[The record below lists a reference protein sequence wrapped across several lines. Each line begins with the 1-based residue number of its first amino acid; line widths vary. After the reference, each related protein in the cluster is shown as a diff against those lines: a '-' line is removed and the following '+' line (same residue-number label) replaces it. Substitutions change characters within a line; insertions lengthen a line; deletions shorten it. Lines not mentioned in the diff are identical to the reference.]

1 MPNSPNHL
9 SLIKSMNQV
18 SQNSTDTGITNA
30 QNLLQ
35 EKLQGS
41 PFHRF
46 IAELFNNS
54 GHFLIVEISA
64 EIALSSSWYQFFHNP
79 TEYLLIITMLVQ
91 TWYLSRSNA
100 NRFLGNLIGV
110 SLYTLIDVPED
121 GLEFFAQPIHMIFW
135 LFSILIAILQG
146 LTNYYSPQV
155 LKLSLLLEKIVRTFL
170 ICVYYIVISMESHLL
185 PVENLNILLTFI
197 SQPQNRFLILS
208 LFFVGLLLGLQS
220 LQIYQQQEQLK
231 NIAKMLGNMA
241 EWGMGSHVVMTALTN
256 PNNLVFKKCDRTI
269 IFMDIRGFTSWC
281 ETTTPDQVAEVLN
294 LYYQAVEP
302 NATFYQPIK
311 VTFTAD
317 EVMAIYETPH
327 VAIQASLAMQQASQQ
342 VLSKYGLGAGCGIH
356 CGQVIEGLFGSEGV
370 RTYTVIGDVVNTTKR
385 IEGATLAGEI
395 TISDTVYQ
403 IIGESVQAIA
413 LSPLLVKGK
422 AQELK
427 VWQLV
432 KMN

>member
-1 MPNSPNHL
+1 MPDSSNHL
-9 SLIKSMNQV
+9 SPIKSMNQV
-18 SQNSTDTGITNA
+18 SKNSGDTGITNA

-41 PFHRF
+41 PFNKF

-54 GHFLIVEISA
+54 GHFLIIKIIADIS
-64 EIALSSSWYQFFHNP
+64 LNGWYQFLRDP
-79 TEYLLIITMLVQ
+79 TEYLLIMTMLVQ
-91 TWYLSRSNA
+91 TWYLSRPQA

-110 SLYTLIDVPED
+110 SLYTLIDVPQD
-121 GLEFFAQPIHMIFW
+121 GLEFFAEPIHIIFW

-146 LTNYYSPQV
+146 LKFYYSPQF
-155 LKLSLLLEKIVRTFL
+155 LRLSLLLEKIVRTFL
-170 ICVYYIVISMESHLL
+170 ICAYYIVISMESHLL
-185 PVENLNILLTFI
+185 PVENSANVLAFMW
-197 SQPQNRFLILS
+197 QPQHKFLTISMFCL
-208 LFFVGLLLGLQS
+208 GLLLGLQS
-220 LQIYQQQEQLK
+220 LQIYQQQAQLK
-231 NIAKMLGNMA
+231 NLAKMLGNMA
-241 EWGMGSHVVMTALTN
+241 EWGMGSHVVVTALTN
-256 PNNLVFKKCDRTI
+256 PKNLVFKKCDRTI

-302 NATFYQPIK
+302 NATFYKPIK

-317 EVMAIYETPH
+317 EVMAIYETPQ
-327 VAIQASLAMQQASQQ
+327 VAIQASFAMQQASQQ

-370 RTYTVIGDVVNTTKR
+370 RTYTVLGDVVNTTKR
-385 IEGATLAGEI
+385 IEGATAAGEI

-403 IIGESVQAIA
+403 IMGQSVQAIA